1 MRIIDFACHLAG
13 ISLRLGNKSNFFK
26 FYMQLSCIL
35 RCSSLFGVIVC
46 HIKFMNKVPLILLT
60 GFLGSGKTTLL
71 NGLLKKPA
79 LADSLVLINELG
91 EIALDHHLV
100 ETSSNNVEVMDNGC
114 LCCTVIG
121 ALAGTLRGLYWQRH
135 DKKIP
140 HFERIILETTGL
152 ADPAPILH
160 ELLKHPTIL
169 HDYQLAGVVTC
180 VDAMFGMEQLAS
192 QPEALKQVALADVL
206 LVTKADL
213 VDPAQVNDLLARLT
227 ALNPFA
233 DIRVCAGDVA
243 PDVILN
249 NLAYNP
255 NGKSLDAQR
264 WLKAESYRPVPSSQQ
279 SGKSGKTG
287 LGVLKPNAA
296 SSTSPPVKRHDAD
309 VQTLSMT
316 FDQPLNLG
324 RLLTALHAIAKQG
337 GANLLRM
344 KGILDLEGKDRPTVV
359 HGVQHKIFPMTT
371 LAGWSGELEER
382 RQSRLVFIVRGM
394 PLAVITDALVEL
406 VPQERAQLEAST

>member
-1 MRIIDFACHLAG
+1 M
-13 ISLRLGNKSNFFK
+13 
-26 FYMQLSCIL
+26 L

-213 VDPAQVNDLLARLT
+213 VESAQVNDLLARLT

-233 DIRVCAGDVA
+233 DIRVCVGDVA

-264 WLKAESYRPVPSSQQ
+264 WLKAESYRPLSSSPQ
-279 SGKSGKTG
+279 SAKTG
-287 LGVLKPNAA
+287 LGLLKPSTASSAA
-296 SSTSPPVKRHDAD
+296 SNVSLPVKRHDAD

-324 RLLTALHAIAKQG
+324 RLLTALHAIAKEG
-337 GANLLRM
+337 GAHLLRM
-344 KGILDLEGKDRPTVV
+344 KGILDLEGKDKPTVI

-371 LAGWSGELEER
+371 LAGWSGELEAR

-394 PLAVITDALVEL
+394 SLAVITDALVEL
-406 VPQERAQLEAST
+406 VPKERLQLEAATT